1 MPGLKLIINQSG
13 KAKKKEGAH
22 IEYVLRALG
31 QRGLK
36 GREGGL

>member
-13 KAKKKEGAH
+13 KAKKGGGH